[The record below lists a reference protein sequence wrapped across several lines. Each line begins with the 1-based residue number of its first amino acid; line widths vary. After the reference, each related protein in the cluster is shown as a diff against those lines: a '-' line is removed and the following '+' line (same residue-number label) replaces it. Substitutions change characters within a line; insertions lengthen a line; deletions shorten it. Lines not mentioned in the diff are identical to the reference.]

1 MSHPSCLGMG
11 GRPGLS
17 TLGRDNCKEVLQQ
30 GKCVS
35 LWQKVMGRLAKLL
48 GDVAAATGVRGR
60 SVKEVFAG
68 GKGFRVADA
77 VAKHMVV
84 MV

>member
-1 MSHPSCLGMG
+1 ME
-11 GRPGLS
+11 
-17 TLGRDNCKEVLQQ
+17 K
-30 GKCVS
+30 
-35 LWQKVMGRLAKLL
+35 LAKLM

-68 GKGFRVADA
+68 GKGFEVADG
-77 VAKHMVV
+77 VAKHVVVMVV